1 MMHKSLATI
10 ESPEF
15 INLQPLEINP
25 LMSSCEIKVLYL
37 GENRNHSYITKEVAT
52 DMAKTLRGAPIV
64 GYFKEE
70 VGDFRDHGDRV
81 IMDEE
86 GIKFE
91 CMTKPYGFV
100 APDAKVW
107 FQKFEDTDEFGNV
120 ETREYLMTTG
130 YLWTGQYEEAK
141 LAVEEGRPQSME
153 LDVETLDGHWSTN
166 HKTGM
171 DFFIIND
178 AIFSKL
184 CILGDDVEPCF
195 EGASVTAPEVST
207 TFSKMDDNFKNTL
220 YTMMQDLKFALEGG
234 KNMDMEQNVVTE
246 EVVEE
251 AIVESNEEVV
261 ESVETE
267 ETPATEFDSLARDV
281 KPVVEETP
289 VVEEIIEET
298 VEEVTEEVIEETV
311 EEEEINAEETE
322 VEAEEITEE
331 VVEEEIVEEVS
342 EEIIEEPVVEE
353 EILADN
359 DNSEQSISVENEEY
373 VEATQSSQ
381 ENFAKSD
388 DEEKDEDKDTDEEES
403 NETDTDADDNNDDE
417 EDEEKKKYSLLEE
430 EHSKLQAE
438 YAELNSK
445 YEALVEFKNQV
456 ENEKKDALI
465 NSFYMLSDEDKQE
478 VIENKVNYSLDDI
491 EAKLSVICVRKKVN
505 FDLDDTSKN
514 DNIVEEKEVMT
525 YNVSDNESTSTPAWI
540 SALKNTRDN
549 RK

>member
-70 VGDFRDHGDRV
+70 AGDFRDHGDRV

-184 CILGDDVEPCF
+184 CILGEDVEPCF
-195 EGASVTAPEVST
+195 EGASVTAPEVSKK
-207 TFSKMDDNFKNTL
+207 FSLDDNFKNTL

-234 KNMDMEQNVVTE
+234 NNMDMEQNLVVEETIE
-246 EVVEE
+246 EVVAE
-251 AIVESNEEVV
+251 NEEVV

-267 ETPATEFDSLARDV
+267 ETPATEFDSLNRETT
-281 KPVVEETP
+281 PVAEVETP
-289 VVEEIIEET
+289 
-298 VEEVTEEVIEETV
+298 
-311 EEEEINAEETE
+311 
-322 VEAEEITEE
+322 
-331 VVEEEIVEEVS
+331 VVEEEIVEEETEATIEEEKE
-342 EEIIEEPVVEE
+342 EEIETVVEE
-353 EILADN
+353 EITETEEIVEEEVSENEEEVVIEEEISEEILEEN
-359 DNSEQSISVENEEY
+359 DNSEQSISTENEEY

-388 DEEKDEDKDTDEEES
+388 DEDKKEDTDEES
-403 NETDTDADDNNDDE
+403 NDEETDTDDDKNDE
-417 EDEEKKKYSLLEE
+417 EDDKYKKEDEEEKSKCSLEE
-430 EHSKLQAE
+430 KYTALQAE
-438 YAELNSK
+438 FAELSSK
-445 YEALVEFKNQV
+445 YEALVEFKNTV
-456 ENEKKDALI
+456 DNEKKDALI
-465 NSFYMLSDEDKQE
+465 ASFYMLSEEDKAE
-478 VIENKVNYSLDDI
+478 VVENKANYSLDEI

-514 DNIVEEKEVMT
+514 DNTVEEENVMT
-525 YNVSDNESTSTPAWI
+525 YSLSSNDMSSTPAWI
-540 SALKNTRDN
+540 TALKNTRDN

>member
-81 IMDEE
+81 IMDDE

-207 TFSKMDDNFKNTL
+207 SFTKIDDDFKNTL

-234 KNMDMEQNVVTE
+234 KNMDMEQNLVVEETIE
-246 EVVEE
+246 EVVAEN
-251 AIVESNEEVV
+251 NEEV
-261 ESVETE
+261 VETE
-267 ETPATEFDSLARDV
+267 ETPATEFDSIKRDEETV
-281 KPVVEETP
+281 EPVIEEVAETTVEETP
-289 VVEEIIEET
+289 
-298 VEEVTEEVIEETV
+298 
-311 EEEEINAEETE
+311 AE
-322 VEAEEITEE
+322 EE
-331 VVEEEIVEEVS
+331 VVEEETVEEPEVEVEEVVEETIVEE
-342 EEIIEEPVVEE
+342 EN
-353 EILADN
+353 LAND
-359 DNSEQSISVENEEY
+359 DNSEQSITAETEESI
-373 VEATQSSQ
+373 EATLSSQ

-478 VIENKVNYSLDDI
+478 VIENKANYSLDDI

-514 DNIVEEKEVMT
+514 DNTVEEENIMT
-525 YNVSDNESTSTPAWI
+525 YSLSGNDMASTPAWI
-540 SALKNTRDN
+540 TALKNTRDN